1 MELKTRPCLII
12 CKEWRSLMEL
22 CHGWLVLWIKCQLHV
37 LIRYEIWYSWC
48 KWWQNLS
55 FVSPTYYI
63 KRYKQ
68 QKWTWK
74 TVRKANKFSKMSI
87 AIFFNIL
94 RIYSSVLKIS
104 FEVVA
109 LFKPSWNVS
118 SFTQFGGSF
127 HCLNFDKFRDTAPL
141 NLIFCFTQLSHS
153 IFEVIV
159 LCFYFDLVTVGTGLT
174 LQVL

>member
-48 KWWQNLS
+48 KCWQNLS

-94 RIYSSVLKIS
+94 RICSSVLKKS

>member
-87 AIFFNIL
+87 ATFFNIL
-94 RIYSSVLKIS
+94 RICSSVLKKS

>member
-94 RIYSSVLKIS
+94 RICSSVLKKS

>member
-1 MELKTRPCLII
+1 MGLKTRPCLII

-37 LIRYEIWYSWC
+37 LIRYEIWCFWC
-48 KWWQNLS
+48 KWQNLS

-74 TVRKANKFSKMSI
+74 TVRKANKFSETSI

-94 RIYSSVLKIS
+94 RICSSVLKKS

-127 HCLNFDKFRDTAPL
+127 HCLNFGKF
-141 NLIFCFTQLSHS
+141 FWHS
-153 IFEVIV
+153 TFKFNF
-159 LCFYFDLVTVGTGLT
+159 LFYSAES
-174 LQVL
+174 

>member
-1 MELKTRPCLII
+1 MELKTRPCLIK
-12 CKEWRSLMEL
+12 CKKWRSLMEL
-22 CHGWLVLWIKCQLHV
+22 CHGWHVLWIKCQLHV
-37 LIRYEIWYSWC
+37 LIRYEIWHFSC
-48 KWWQNLS
+48 KWRNLS
-55 FVSPTYYI
+55 FVSPKYYI

-74 TVRKANKFSKMSI
+74 TVRKANKFWKMSI

-94 RIYSSVLKIS
+94 WIYSSVLKKS

-118 SFTQFGGSF
+118 SFTQFGCSF
-127 HCLNFDKFRDTAPL
+127 HCLNFDNFRDTAP
-141 NLIFCFTQLSHS
+141 FYFTQLSHS
-153 IFEVIV
+153 NFEVIV
-159 LCFYFDLVTVGTGLT
+159 LCFYFDLVTVGAGLT